1 MKKLE
6 NVIIIFLVT
15 CLILLVGCNKV
26 VQDKKVDELTGSIS
40 IAVDNGN
47 EQIIKSASEKFMSNN
62 PKVNIKIQP
71 VDTVSLLSSKG
82 DAYKN
87 YDLYMTGEE
96 NLQKILNLNSKLFY
110 DLSNNITQEK
120 GSIAKNFTSNNSYNG
135 KIYGYPWYTYS
146 YVIYYRQDLFKDAGI
161 SIEDIKTWQQFID
174 ASAKVNKAT
183 GKKILT
189 QESSG
194 NIYSIMLNQLRGDYV
209 DKNGKSL
216 ISSNASLKALTVE
229 SSLYSGA
236 LLYSSSNIS
245 NEIKNDKVMAVLGN
259 SSDMSLIPQGNP
271 NLKGKWKLIQLPAFE
286 PGGNRS
292 VTFGGSSMLLNN
304 SSKNSKLTLDFLQ
317 FCSNDK
323 DVNIMLSKSFG
334 TVPIC
339 IDVSQ
344 SEDLKKPND
353 FFNNNNVYELYE
365 NIGRLAPLVNY
376 TAKYNLINS
385 VLQQNISKLQGN
397 TLDINSFANNVQ
409 QELNAKINI
418 EK

>member
-82 DAYKN
+82 EAYKN

-120 GSIAKNFTSNNSYNG
+120 GSIAKNFTPNNSYNG

-209 DKNGKSL
+209 DENGKSL